1 MEEKLWLNLDSMLK
15 SRGIT
20 LPTRVRIV
28 KAMVF
33 SLVVYACESWTIKK
47 WWELKNWCFQ
57 TVVLEKTL
65 ESPLDCKEIKPV
77 NYKGN
82 FKTQKTLCLP
92 SPHTHPRFH
101 WKITYIEKS
110 VDSTYHNCKA
120 SQSFTNWTYPC
131 NEHLDKKQN
140 TNSVFWPSP
149 ARLPLNDY
157 NDSTTTA
164 LLLAAAEITG
174 WFALRLHF
182 VMSQ

>member
-1 MEEKLWLNLDSMLK
+1 MENTLNGWSAGCM
-15 SRGIT
+15 
-20 LPTRVRIV
+20 
-28 KAMVF
+28 
-33 SLVVYACESWTIKK
+33 
-47 WWELKNWCFQ
+47 WELDHKEMMRTEELMLSNCG
-57 TVVLEKTL
+57 VGKDSG
-65 ESPLDCKEIKPV
+65 ESLDCKETKPV

-82 FKTQKTLCLP
+82 FKILKTLCLP